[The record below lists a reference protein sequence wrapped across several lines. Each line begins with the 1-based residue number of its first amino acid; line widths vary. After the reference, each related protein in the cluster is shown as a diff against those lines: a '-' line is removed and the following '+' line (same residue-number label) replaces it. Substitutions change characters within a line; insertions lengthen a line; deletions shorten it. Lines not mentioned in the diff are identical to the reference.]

1 MTSIGRRCRHGDV
14 HSRAILIAQTLS
26 RGDNPH
32 QKTVKKRASIA
43 GGADDARSE
52 RTVAAMPAG
61 RPAGFQV
68 VSVREAGQL
77 SSAFLSPYT
86 VAAVTARHTKQ
97 LRW

>member
-32 QKTVKKRASIA
+32 QKTVKRASIA

-86 VAAVTARHTKQ
+86 VAGSLTGSLTIRSN
-97 LRW
+97 

>member
-32 QKTVKKRASIA
+32 QKTVKRASIA

-61 RPAGFQV
+61 RPAGFQG

-77 SSAFLSPYT
+77 SSSFLSPYT
-86 VAAVTARHTKQ
+86 VAAVTARHTKL